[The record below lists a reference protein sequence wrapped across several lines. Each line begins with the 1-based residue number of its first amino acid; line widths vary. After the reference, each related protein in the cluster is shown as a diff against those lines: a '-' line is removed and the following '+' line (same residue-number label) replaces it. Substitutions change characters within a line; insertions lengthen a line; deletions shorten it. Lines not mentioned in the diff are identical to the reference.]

1 MKTAILKPTNGA
13 TVRDPDTF
21 EKLPQEGAEKPLE
34 SYWLRRIQCG
44 DVVLVEPETSGTKQ
58 KTSSEK

>member
-1 MKTAILKPTNGA
+1 MKTAILKPVEGG

-21 EKLPQEGAEKPLE
+21 EKLPVEGAEKPLT
-34 SYWLRRIQCG
+34 SYWLRRLEQG
-44 DVVLVEPETSGTKQ
+44 DVISVEPAEAGAKP

>member
-1 MKTAILKPTNGA
+1 VKTAILRPTNGG

-21 EKLPQEGAEKPLE
+21 EKLPVEGAEKELT
-34 SYWLRRIQCG
+34 SYWLRRIESG
-44 DVVLVEPETSGTKQ
+44 DVVLVEPENSGTKQ